1 MTHKT
6 HRGNGLSLATA
17 LLLLA
22 PAVAQAVPAPQQ
34 AQDEERLARLELSL
48 DDSVELALRHNLQVR
63 IASMNPD
70 VSEEQIRVARGAFDP
85 LFTVNVPQSFN
96 RSTQPQS
103 SSLGGADV
111 LTQEVISGGFSL
123 QAATT
128 WGLGWQMSANAQRSV
143 SNNEFSTVNPRYDTS
158 VNLGVRQPLLRGFG
172 DVNRRQLRVA
182 QNDFS
187 VTQEQFRGT
196 LQDGILNVIQNYWQ
210 LVFQFRSL
218 NIAEQNLELARE
230 QLRRNNTMV
239 RIGVLAAVDVIQTEQ
254 GVADAELSVIQ
265 AQIAL
270 ANQQDT
276 LKRLLNL
283 DAVVPEGWDVLII
296 PTTEPA
302 TDAADIDIDTAVT
315 EAMQKS
321 PDIRAD
327 RLNLNSRRID
337 VAAANNQ
344 VLPSVDFV
352 GSITLNGLGGD
363 RVFRD
368 AALGGSVVEVQDGG
382 LTDSFQQLASA
393 DFRNWSVGV
402 QVQVPLRN
410 DVAKAQ
416 RAQAVIRERQ
426 ASEQVRDREILIRL
440 LVKNAARNVEGGRQQ
455 VVAAQTALELAE
467 RQYAGELRLFETGQS
482 STFQVLAFQRQL
494 TLARQR
500 QLNALIGLNQA
511 LATFEQVRGTLLE
524 QYGIEIEEAGM
535 GGPMRRTSS
544 VPPQGAAAADGS
556 GDGDRR

>member
-1 MTHKT
+1 MTSKR
-6 HRGNGLSLATA
+6 HRGHGTALSIA

-34 AQDEERLARLELSL
+34 ADESEERLARLELSL
-48 DDSVELALRHNLQVR
+48 DDVVELALRHNLQVR

-70 VSEEQIRVARGAFDP
+70 VSEEQVRVARGAFDP

-123 QAATT
+123 QANTT
-128 WGLGWQMSANAQRSV
+128 WGLGWSMSANAQRSV
-143 SNNEFSTVNPRYDTS
+143 SNNEFATVNPRYDTS
-158 VNLGVRQPLLRGFG
+158 VNLGVRQPLLSGFG
-172 DVNRRQLRVA
+172 DVNKRQIRVA

-187 VTQEQFRGT
+187 VSQEAFRRT

-210 LVFQFRSL
+210 LVFQFRGL

-265 AQIAL
+265 AEIAL

-302 TDAADIDIDTAVT
+302 TDAASIDIDSAVA
-315 EAMQKS
+315 EALQKS

-327 RLNLNSRRID
+327 RINLDSRRID
-337 VAAANNQ
+337 VQAANNQ
-344 VLPSVDFV
+344 VLPSVDLI
-352 GSITLNGLGGD
+352 GSITLSGLGGD

-368 AALGGSVVEVQDGG
+368 AGFGGSVVEVQDGG
-382 LTDSFQQLASA
+382 LGDSFQQLASA
-393 DFRNWSVGV
+393 DFRNWSVGL

-426 ASEQVRDREILIRL
+426 ASEQVRDREILLRL

-455 VVAAQTALELAE
+455 VAAAQTALELAE
-467 RQYAGELRLFETGQS
+467 RQYDGELRLFETGQS
-482 STFQVLAFQRQL
+482 STFQVLSFQRQL

-524 QYGIEIEEAGM
+524 QYGIEIQEAGI
-535 GGPMRRTSS
+535 GGPMRRPTTQ
-544 VPPQGAAAADGS
+544 PPQAATVDDAAS
-556 GDGDRR
+556 R